1 MICARALR
9 FYASLLI
16 AGMIFP
22 LGLAPFNLWPCVIL
36 SLSFLCLKIADEP
49 APKVILSVFL
59 FNAGLFLFGVSWL
72 FISIHYHGYV
82 PVPFAILATVAFCL
96 FLAALSSAPFMLWH
110 AIQGKLLA
118 SLLGFPS
125 IWVLGEWFRSWF
137 ATGFPWLFA
146 GYSHQSTW
154 LGGWAPLGG
163 VFWLSFITCF
173 IASVIAQ
180 IYRGCLTRFL
190 ALLCTLVVAGSFF
203 IGLLLLQIDWTV
215 PTESNLRAALIQP
228 NISQNQKWSPENR
241 QQIMSILERLTMS
254 HWDKDV
260 IIWPEAAVPAV
271 RQNVSSFIKKLDAM
285 SILSGNTL
293 ITGIPTFNSANGSY
307 HNSVISIGGTPGQYN
322 KTKLVPFGEYVP
334 GESLLR
340 GIIKFFN
347 LPMSNFSPGLTDQK
361 PLEINGHSVSTAIC
375 YEVVYPDLVAKKSRD
390 ASMLLTVSNDAWFGD
405 SLALPQHLQMAQM
418 RALENSKP
426 MLRATNN
433 GLTAF
438 IDYQGSLT
446 SALPPFEEG
455 ELVGNIQPRTG
466 QTPFTIWGSWPCII
480 LCLIL
485 VAIVAQ
491 FKTSF
496 NGKRG

>member
-1 MICARALR
+1 MIRARKLR
-9 FYASLLI
+9 SYASLLI
-16 AGMIFP
+16 AGMTFP
-22 LGLAPFNLWPCVIL
+22 LGLAPFNFWPFVIL
-36 SLSFLCLKIADEP
+36 SLSFLCVMTADEP
-49 APKVILSVFL
+49 APQVIFRVFL
-59 FNAGLFLFGVSWL
+59 FNVGLFLFGVSWL

-82 PVPFAILATVAFCL
+82 PVPFAVLATIAFCIL
-96 FLAALSSAPFMLWH
+96 LAALSTAPFLLWH
-110 AIQGKLLA
+110 AIQRKKLA

-173 IASVIAQ
+173 IASVISQ
-180 IYRGCLTRFL
+180 IYRGCLTRYI
-190 ALLCTLVVAGSFF
+190 ALLCACMAVSSFF
-203 IGLLLLQIDWTV
+203 IGLLLLQIDWTN
-215 PTESNLRAALIQP
+215 PTKSNLQVALIQP

-241 QQIMSILERLTMS
+241 QRILSILERLTMN
-254 HWDKDV
+254 HWDKDA
-260 IIWPEAAVPAV
+260 IIWPEAAVPDI
-271 RQNVSSFIKKLDAM
+271 RQNISSFISKLENM
-285 SILSGNTL
+285 SMLSGNTL
-293 ITGIPTFNSANGSY
+293 ITGIPTFNSTNKSY
-307 HNSVISIGGTPGQYN
+307 HNSVISLGSNSGQYD

-334 GESLLR
+334 GGNFLR

-347 LPMSNFSPGLTDQK
+347 LPMSNFSPGLGDQK
-361 PLEINGHSVSTAIC
+361 PLEISGHGLATAIC
-375 YEVVYPDLVAKKSRD
+375 YEVVYPDFVAKKSRN

-438 IDYQGSLT
+438 IDHRGSLT
-446 SALPPFEEG
+446 SALLPFEEG
-455 ELVGNIQPRTG
+455 ELTGNIQPRVG
-466 QTPFTIWGSWPCII
+466 QTPFSIWGSWPCII

-485 VAIVAQ
+485 VCGIAQ
-491 FKTSF
+491 FNTSR
-496 NGKRG
+496 NGIRG